1 MIIKTKFEIGEKVVL
16 IDNNIII
23 TLPVKEIEYVQRKI
37 FYLFCKSKAVTTL
50 DNDIIIQRCES
61 ECFKSAFELAEYYE
75 RNITE

>member
-23 TLPVKEIEYVQRKI
+23 TLPVKEIEYVHRTI
-37 FYLFCKSKAVTTL
+37 FYLFCKSKAATML

-61 ECFKSAFELAEYYE
+61 ECFKSVDELAEYYE
-75 RNITE
+75 RNKTE